1 MRTLKETDMTR
12 LAYKIAAVA
21 AVIAVSA
28 NVVAAANTTRKPKA
42 SQTLQKVKPS
52 ILQYAVKFD
61 CKAQGTP
68 VEFPNDLV
76 VVNKGPGSIS
86 AGTKINWRMENSFTQ
101 GSYVLPALA
110 PNQQAFISNANPGG
124 LPAGTKCFA
133 WIVK

>member
-1 MRTLKETDMTR
+1 MTR
-12 LAYKIAAVA
+12 FAYTIATVA
-21 AVIAVSA
+21 AVLAVSA
-28 NVVAAANTTRKPKA
+28 NVATAGNSTRQAPSK
-42 SQTLQKVKPS
+42 QVLQKAPS
-52 ILQYAVKFD
+52 KGLQYIVKFD

-110 PNQQAFISNANPGG
+110 PNQHAFISNANPGG

>member
-1 MRTLKETDMTR
+1 MTR

-28 NVVAAANTTRKPKA
+28 NVVAAANTTRTPQA
-42 SQTLQKVKPS
+42 SQTLQKMKPS
-52 ILQYAVKFD
+52 ILQNAVKFD

>member
-1 MRTLKETDMTR
+1 MTR

-21 AVIAVSA
+21 AIIAVSA
-28 NVVAAANTTRKPKA
+28 NVVAAANTTRKPQA

-52 ILQYAVKFD
+52 TLHYAVTFD

-76 VVNKGPGSIS
+76 VVNKGPGNIS
-86 AGTKINWRMENSFTQ
+86 AGTKINWRMENSFAQ